1 MRFLH
6 DSVIVILFMTLLS
19 EFIDIRLL
27 SLYTGYWC
35 NGEHTVQSIVALY
48 CFFLLVFCVLS
59 IYSWTRWKYAPFSL
73 CVSFILLVRGKPD
86 QDTVSSIMCIIY
98 IISTRGTR
106 PGHRF
111 FNHNHINNC
120 I

>member
-1 MRFLH
+1 MSNTSFISLSMRFLH

-35 NGEHTVQSIVALY
+35 NGEHTFQKYGSVVLFFSIS
-48 CFFLLVFCVLS
+48 FLCSVDLFL
-59 IYSWTRWKYAPFSL
+59 
-73 CVSFILLVRGKPD
+73 
-86 QDTVSSIMCIIY
+86 DTLEICPIFVMCIIY
-98 IISTRGTR
+98 IISTRETR

-111 FNHNHINNC
+111 FNYVYHLYY
-120 I
+120 